1 MSTRFVTVT
10 EFKAKCLGF
19 LDEVKTKGETI
30 TVTKRGQPLAVVSPP
45 KKAKFK
51 SLRNELAGK
60 LEITGD
66 IVNFDTSHLWDAV
79 RKDRE
84 RE

>member
-1 MSTRFVTVT
+1 
-10 EFKAKCLGF
+10 
-19 LDEVKTKGETI
+19 
-30 TVTKRGQPLAVVSPP
+30 LAVVSPP

-51 SLRNELAGK
+51 SLRNVLAGK